1 ERYGALFTSSP
12 KLLMN
17 THSSVADN
25 SYAAPTDAPKVEKIA
40 APPKTASSLTV
51 SPVLEKEIL
60 KKEATTQENAKAAVS
75 CQPKQMVA
83 QQTTYKE
90 APKHEPAAKTKEADA
105 GRSDTGRTDTERTD
119 AGAAKVEGFSSA
131 TPPPATQD
139 SLNTKTL
146 KQIFQ
151 LSPIGMTILD
161 LSGGFLSANQSF
173 CDAVGYT
180 ERELIMLTFTDL
192 THPEDVPLLRSLG
205 EQLLEGERQH
215 FQVET
220 RHWSKDEKPLHV
232 GLTVTM
238 VRDGHQRPICF
249 LLQVVNLTE
258 QKWMEAQLRHRDFY
272 DALTGLAN
280 RALFVNRVEQAVIRL
295 ERNAS
300 HQCAVLFLDLDRFK
314 VINDSLGHTIGD
326 QLLSALAGRL
336 ESCIRRCDTL
346 ARLGGDEF
354 AILLE
359 EIDGLDDA
367 LAVCDRIHDSL
378 KTPFKLSN
386 YEVFANI
393 SIGLVCSSVGYE
405 KSSDLLRNAD
415 TALYRAKG
423 QGGACHTVFDQTMHQ
438 RAVALWQMA
447 TQAQFAV
454 QREELKLRYQ
464 PVIDIS
470 TGRVVGVEAL
480 IRWHH
485 PQHGSISPS
494 EFIPV
499 MEETGVITLIGQ
511 WVLREACQKVKTWQ
525 DLLPASCPIKINVN
539 LSARQLAQ
547 ADLAKQ
553 VAQILA
559 ETGLPAQSLRLEIT
573 ETAIMHNSK
582 EAIEVLK
589 QLRLLK
595 VGLCIDDFGIGYSS
609 LSRLQQLPIDILKI
623 DRSFVQN
630 IGARGE
636 NTEIVRTIIDLADN
650 LGMDIVAE
658 GVETQEQLEGLRAL
672 GCQNVQGFYFARP
685 MTPEDALRFIQESN
699 L

>member
-1 ERYGALFTSSP
+1 MGKCYGALFTSFFQLP
-12 KLLMN
+12 MN
-17 THSSVADN
+17 THSSVAKSSADN
-25 SYAAPTDAPKVEKIA
+25 SYAVPTDTAKKVE
-40 APPKTASSLTV
+40 ASKSED
-51 SPVLEKEIL
+51 S
-60 KKEATTQENAKAAVS
+60 
-75 CQPKQMVA
+75 
-83 QQTTYKE
+83 
-90 APKHEPAAKTKEADA
+90 
-105 GRSDTGRTDTERTD
+105 
-119 AGAAKVEGFSSA
+119 KVEASKPVSSKPVSSKVEEFSSA
-131 TPPPATQD
+131 PPQPTSQD

-192 THPEDVPLLRSLG
+192 THPEDVDLLRSLG
-205 EQLLEGERQH
+205 KQLLAGDRQH
-215 FQVET
+215 YQVET
-220 RHWSKDEKPLHV
+220 RHWGKHEKPLHV
-232 GLTVTM
+232 GLTMTM
-238 VRDGHQRPICF
+238 VRDSQQRPICF

-258 QKWMEAQLRHRDFY
+258 QKWMEQQLRHRNFY
-272 DALTGLAN
+272 DELTGLAN

-295 ERNAS
+295 ERNTN
-300 HQCAVLFLDLDRFK
+300 HQCAVLFLDVDRFK
-314 VINDSLGHTIGD
+314 VINDSLGHAIGD
-326 QLLSALAGRL
+326 QLLSALSGRL

-359 EIDGLDDA
+359 EIDGVDDA
-367 LAVCDRIHDSL
+367 LAVCDRIHTIL
-378 KTPFKLSN
+378 KTPFKLSS

-447 TQAQFAV
+447 TQAQFAI
-454 QREELKLRYQ
+454 QREELKLHYQ
-464 PVIDIS
+464 PVMDINS
-470 TGRVVGVEAL
+470 GRVVGVEAL
-480 IRWHH
+480 IRWYH

-499 MEETGVITLIGQ
+499 MEETGVITLIGH
-511 WVLREACQKVKTWQ
+511 WVLQEACRQVKAWQ
-525 DLLPASCPIKINVN
+525 DLLPETCPVKVNVN
-539 LSARQLAQ
+539 LSARQLTQ
-547 ADLAKQ
+547 SDLAEQ
-553 VAQILA
+553 VADVLE
-559 ETGLPAQSLRLEIT
+559 ETGLSAQSLRLEIT

-582 EAIEVLK
+582 EAILVLK
-589 QLRLLK
+589 QLRALN

-609 LSRLQQLPIDILKI
+609 LSRLQQLPIDVLKI

-636 NTEIVRTIIDLADN
+636 NTEIVRTIIDLASS

-658 GVETQEQLEGLRAL
+658 GVETKEQLEGLRAL
-672 GCQNVQGFYFARP
+672 GCQNVQGFFFAKP
-685 MTPEDALRFIQESN
+685 MTSDDALRFIQDSN

>member
-1 ERYGALFTSSP
+1 
-12 KLLMN
+12 MN
-17 THSSVADN
+17 THSSVANSTVDN
-25 SYAAPTDAPKVEKIA
+25 SR
-40 APPKTASSLTV
+40 TATV
-51 SPVLEKEIL
+51 DMP
-60 KKEATTQENAKAAVS
+60 QE
-75 CQPKQMVA
+75 
-83 QQTTYKE
+83 E
-90 APKHEPAAKTKEADA
+90 AAKSMA
-105 GRSDTGRTDTERTD
+105 SPPF
-119 AGAAKVEGFSSA
+119 VSSSA
-131 TPPPATQD
+131 TSLATTEALEEEALAEEALVEEALAEAPADVPKQTTTPAKPQPASQD

-173 CDAVGYT
+173 CEAVGYS
-180 ERELIMLTFTDL
+180 EIELIALTFTDL

-205 EQLLEGERQH
+205 EQLLAGDRQH

-220 RHWSKDEKPLHV
+220 RHWSKNEKPLHV

-238 VRDGHQRPICF
+238 VRDSQQRPICF

-258 QKWMEAQLRHRDFY
+258 RKWMEAQLRHRDFY
-272 DALTGLAN
+272 DVLTGLAN

-295 ERNAS
+295 ERNS
-300 HQCAVLFLDLDRFK
+300 SIQCAVLFLDLDRFK

-326 QLLSALAGRL
+326 QLLTALAGRL
-336 ESCIRRCDTL
+336 EACIRRCDTL

-367 LAVCDRIHDSL
+367 LAVCDRIHSSL
-378 KTPFKLSN
+378 KTPFKLSS

-393 SIGLVCSSVGYE
+393 SIGVVCSSVGYE

-423 QGGACHTVFDQTMHQ
+423 QGGNCHKVFDQTMHQ

-454 QREELKLRYQ
+454 QRQELKLQYQ
-464 PVIDIS
+464 PVIDIRNE
-470 TGRVVGVEAL
+470 RVVGVEAL

-485 PQHGSISPS
+485 PEHGTISPS

-511 WVLREACQKVKTWQ
+511 WVLREACQQICEWQ
-525 DLLPASCPIKINVN
+525 TILPDDCPIKINVN
-539 LSARQLAQ
+539 LSARQLNQ
-547 ADLAKQ
+547 SNLAEQ
-553 VAQILA
+553 VAEVLA
-559 ETGLPAQSLRLEIT
+559 ETGISETLLRLEIT
-573 ETAIMHNSK
+573 ETAVMHNSK
-582 EAIEVLK
+582 EALQVLSE
-589 QLRLLK
+589 LK
-595 VGLCIDDFGIGYSS
+595 ALNVGLCIDDFGIGYSS

-630 IGARGE
+630 IGPRGE

-650 LGMDIVAE
+650 LDMDIVAE
-658 GVETQEQLEGLRAL
+658 GVETKEQLEGLRAL
-672 GCQNVQGFYFARP
+672 GCKNVQGFYFAKP
-685 MTPEDALRFIQESN
+685 MTPEAALQFIQSTNSRE
-699 L
+699 LLDGR

>member
-1 ERYGALFTSSP
+1 
-12 KLLMN
+12 MN
-17 THSSVADN
+17 THSSVAN
-25 SYAAPTDAPKVEKIA
+25 SATENGYAGT
-40 APPKTASSLTV
+40 TASAATV
-51 SPVLEKEIL
+51 DKESSNRSTEDS
-60 KKEATTQENAKAAVS
+60 EA
-75 CQPKQMVA
+75 M
-83 QQTTYKE
+83 
-90 APKHEPAAKTKEADA
+90 EPAAQLEPQ
-105 GRSDTGRTDTERTD
+105 
-119 AGAAKVEGFSSA
+119 AAE
-131 TPPPATQD
+131 PAQAANVGVQD

-161 LSGGFLSANQSF
+161 LGGGFLSANQSF
-173 CDAVGYT
+173 CEAVGYE

-205 EQLLEGERQH
+205 EKLLSGEQQH

-220 RHWSKDEKPLHV
+220 RHWSKNEKPLHV

-238 VRDGHQRPICF
+238 VRDSQQRPICF

-272 DALTGLAN
+272 DGLTGLAN
-280 RALFVNRVEQAVIRL
+280 RALFVNRVEQAIIRL

-300 HQCAVLFLDLDRFK
+300 NQCAVLFLDLDRFK
-314 VINDSLGHTIGD
+314 VINDSLGHNIGD

-359 EIDGLDDA
+359 EIDGLEDA
-367 LAVCDRIHDSL
+367 LAVCDRVHNSL
-378 KTPFKLSN
+378 KTPFKLGS

-393 SIGLVCSSVGYE
+393 SIGVVCSSVGYE

-423 QGGACHTVFDQTMHQ
+423 QGGACHTVFDQSMHQ

-464 PVIDIS
+464 PVVDIE
-470 TGRVVGVEAL
+470 TRRVVGVEAL

-499 MEETGVITLIGQ
+499 MEETGVITLIGR
-511 WVLREACQKVKTWQ
+511 WVLQEACEQVCKWQKVLSKE
-525 DLLPASCPIKINVN
+525 SPIKINVN
-539 LSARQLAQ
+539 LSARQLTQ
-547 ADLAKQ
+547 SNLAEQ
-553 VAQILA
+553 VAEILE
-559 ETGLPAQSLRLEIT
+559 ETGLSEQALRLEIT

-582 EAIEVLK
+582 EALQVL
-589 QLRLLK
+589 RELK
-595 VGLCIDDFGIGYSS
+595 ALNVGLCIDDFGIGYSS

-623 DRSFVQN
+623 DRAFVQN
-630 IGARGE
+630 IGDKGE
-636 NTEIVRTIIDLADN
+636 NTEIARTIIDLADS
-650 LGMDIVAE
+650 LGMGIVAE
-658 GVETQEQLEGLRAL
+658 GVETEAQLEGLRVL
-672 GCQNVQGFYFARP
+672 GCKNVQGFYFAKP
-685 MTPEDALRFIQESN
+685 MTPDAALRFIQESN
-699 L
+699 GEPIMEVSRTENTVTEE

>member
-1 ERYGALFTSSP
+1 MSTY
-12 KLLMN
+12 
-17 THSSVADN
+17 SSVAN
-25 SYAAPTDAPKVEKIA
+25 FAADQRHAVPSGESEVSDVKALSSSPDESISTTDPSDELTSEN
-40 APPKTASSLTV
+40 KTASNSTDKVV
-51 SPVLEKEIL
+51 S
-60 KKEATTQENAKAAVS
+60 VS
-75 CQPKQMVA
+75 
-83 QQTTYKE
+83 
-90 APKHEPAAKTKEADA
+90 
-105 GRSDTGRTDTERTD
+105 
-119 AGAAKVEGFSSA
+119 
-131 TPPPATQD
+131 QD

-205 EQLLEGERQH
+205 KQLLNGKRVH
-215 FQVET
+215 FQIET
-220 RHWSKDEKPLHV
+220 RHWSKNEKPLHV

-238 VRDGHQRPICF
+238 VRDGQQRPICF

-258 QKWMEAQLRHRDFY
+258 QKWMEAQLRHREFC

-300 HQCAVLFLDLDRFK
+300 IQCAVLFLDLDRFK
-314 VINDSLGHTIGD
+314 VINDSLGHTVGD

-367 LAVCDRIHDSL
+367 LAVCDRIHTCL
-378 KTPFKLSN
+378 KTPFKLSS

-393 SIGLVCSSVGYE
+393 SIGLVCSSIGYE

-423 QGGACHTVFDQTMHQ
+423 QGGNCHTVFDQSMHQ

-454 QREELKLRYQ
+454 QREELTLKYQ
-464 PVIDIS
+464 PVVDITS
-470 TGRVVGVEAL
+470 DRVVGVEAL

-499 MEETGVITLIGQ
+499 MEETGVITLIGH
-511 WVLREACQKVKTWQ
+511 WVLQEACQQVCNWKK
-525 DLLPASCPIKINVN
+525 DLPANCPIKINVN

-547 ADLAKQ
+547 SDLAEQ
-553 VAQILA
+553 VARVLE
-559 ETGLPAQSLRLEIT
+559 ETGLSEKELRLEIT
-573 ETAIMHNSK
+573 ETAVMKNSK
-582 EAIEVLK
+582 EAIQVLK
-589 QLRLLK
+589 DLK
-595 VGLCIDDFGIGYSS
+595 ALNVGICIDDFGIGYSS
-609 LSRLQQLPIDILKI
+609 LSRLQQLPSDILNI
-623 DRSFVQN
+623 DRAFVQI
-630 IGARGE
+630 IGACGE
-636 NTEIVRTIIDLADN
+636 NSEIVRTIIVLADS

-658 GVETQEQLEGLRAL
+658 GVETIEQLEGLRAL

-699 L
+699 S

>member
-1 ERYGALFTSSP
+1 MA
-12 KLLMN
+12 
-17 THSSVADN
+17 N
-25 SYAAPTDAPKVEKIA
+25 SATENGYAGT
-40 APPKTASSLTV
+40 TASAATV
-51 SPVLEKEIL
+51 DKESSNRST
-60 KKEATTQENAKAAVS
+60 EDSKA
-75 CQPKQMVA
+75 M
-83 QQTTYKE
+83 
-90 APKHEPAAKTKEADA
+90 EPAAQLEPQ
-105 GRSDTGRTDTERTD
+105 
-119 AGAAKVEGFSSA
+119 AAE
-131 TPPPATQD
+131 PAQAANVGVQD

-161 LSGGFLSANQSF
+161 LGGGFLSANQSF
-173 CDAVGYT
+173 CEAVGYE

-205 EQLLEGERQH
+205 EKLLSGEQQH

-220 RHWSKDEKPLHV
+220 RHWSKNEKPLHV

-238 VRDGHQRPICF
+238 VRDSQQRPICF

-272 DALTGLAN
+272 DGLTGLAN
-280 RALFVNRVEQAVIRL
+280 RALFVNRVEQAIIRL

-300 HQCAVLFLDLDRFK
+300 NQCAVLFLDLDRFK
-314 VINDSLGHTIGD
+314 VINDSLGHNIGD

-359 EIDGLDDA
+359 EIDGLEDA
-367 LAVCDRIHDSL
+367 LAVCDRVHNSL
-378 KTPFKLSN
+378 KTPFKLGS

-393 SIGLVCSSVGYE
+393 SIGVVCSSVGYE

-423 QGGACHTVFDQTMHQ
+423 QGGACHTVFDQSMHQ

-464 PVIDIS
+464 PVVDIE
-470 TGRVVGVEAL
+470 TRRVVGVEAL

-499 MEETGVITLIGQ
+499 MEETGVITLIGR
-511 WVLREACQKVKTWQ
+511 WVLQEACEQVCKWQKVLSKEN
-525 DLLPASCPIKINVN
+525 PIKINVN
-539 LSARQLAQ
+539 LSARQLTQ
-547 ADLAKQ
+547 SNLAEQ
-553 VAQILA
+553 VAEILE
-559 ETGLPAQSLRLEIT
+559 ETGLSEQALRLEIT

-582 EAIEVLK
+582 EALQVL
-589 QLRLLK
+589 RELK
-595 VGLCIDDFGIGYSS
+595 ALNVGLCIDDFGIGYSS

-623 DRSFVQN
+623 DRAFVQN
-630 IGARGE
+630 IGDKGE
-636 NTEIVRTIIDLADN
+636 NTEIARTIIDLADS
-650 LGMDIVAE
+650 LGMGIVAE
-658 GVETQEQLEGLRAL
+658 GVETEAQLEGLRVL
-672 GCQNVQGFYFARP
+672 GCKNVQGFYFAKP
-685 MTPEDALRFIQESN
+685 MTPDAALRFIQESN
-699 L
+699 GEPIMEVSRTENTVTEE